1 MLMVDIFGRRFST
14 KKDKLKNEIV
24 LKTTDQDGNNELS
37 PNTFG

>member
-14 KKDKLKNEIV
+14 KKDKLKNETV
-24 LKTTDQDGNNELS
+24 LKTRDQDLNNELS